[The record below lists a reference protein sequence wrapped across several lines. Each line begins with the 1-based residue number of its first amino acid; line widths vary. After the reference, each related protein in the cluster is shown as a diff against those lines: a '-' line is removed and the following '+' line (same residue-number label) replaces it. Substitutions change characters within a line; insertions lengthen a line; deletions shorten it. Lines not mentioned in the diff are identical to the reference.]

1 MTRIIR
7 IALAWLLIVLISTP
21 ALAGDLR
28 DSIAKAAD
36 EQTQTATRGAPMPK
50 PYLWAG
56 SSLFVGGMAV
66 ALYGYLNNKNG
77 EFPEFGE
84 ATSTNKGLG
93 TAGLVTAFI
102 GGTILFLGERR
113 GSPSVTFS
121 PGRMSVTKTLKF

>member
-1 MTRIIR
+1 MRLTRV
-7 IALAWLLIVLISTP
+7 ALAWLLITAIATP

-28 DSIAKAAD
+28 ESITKAGT
-36 EQTQTATRGAPMPK
+36 EQTPTRGSSIPK

-66 ALYGYLNNKNG
+66 GLYGFLNNKNG

-84 ATSTNKGLG
+84 ADSTNRALG

-102 GGTILFLGERR
+102 GGTLLFLGERR
-113 GSPSVTFS
+113 GSPSVNFG
-121 PGRMSVTKTLKF
+121 PGRMTVTKAVKW

>member
-1 MTRIIR
+1 MMRTIR
-7 IALAWLLIVLISTP
+7 IALAWLLILAVSTP

-36 EQTQTATRGAPMPK
+36 EQTQTAARRGSMPK

-56 SSLFVGGMAV
+56 SSLFVGGMV
-66 ALYGYLNNKNG
+66 VGLYGYLNNKNG

-84 ATSTNKGLG
+84 ATSTNKAMG

-113 GSPSVTFS
+113 ASPSVTFS
-121 PGRMSVTKTLKF
+121 PGRMSVTKTVKF

>member
-1 MTRIIR
+1 MMRTIR
-7 IALAWLLIVLISTP
+7 IALAWLLILAVSTP
-21 ALAGDLR
+21 AFAGDLR

-36 EQTQTATRGAPMPK
+36 EQTQTAARRAPMPK

-56 SSLFVGGMAV
+56 SALFVGGMAV
-66 ALYGYLNNKNG
+66 GLYGYLNNKNG

-84 ATSTNKGLG
+84 ATSTNKAMG

-113 GSPSVTFS
+113 ASPSVTFS
-121 PGRMSVTKTLKF
+121 PGRMSVTKTVKF

>member
-1 MTRIIR
+1 MRKTIR
-7 IALAWLLIVLISTP
+7 IALAWLLILTVSTP
-21 ALAGDLR
+21 AFAGDLR

-36 EQTQTATRGAPMPK
+36 EQAQTAARGAPMPK

-56 SSLFVGGMAV
+56 TSLFVGGMAV
-66 ALYGYLNNKNG
+66 GLYGYLNNKNG

-84 ATSTNKGLG
+84 ATSTNKALG

-113 GSPSVTFS
+113 GSPSVNVG
-121 PGRMSVTKTLKF
+121 PGRMTVTKSVKW